1 MTSVELKVRL
11 VVESVPLLVVKV
23 VEPVVVVLV
32 LLDVVLEED
41 ELNGVPLLVLVVLSG
56 MLMVE
61 KVLVVRFEVLDEF
74 L

>member
-32 LLDVVLEED
+32 WLDVVLEED
-41 ELNGVPLLVLVVLSG
+41 ELNGVPLLVLAVLSG

>member
-32 LLDVVLEED
+32 WLDVVLEED